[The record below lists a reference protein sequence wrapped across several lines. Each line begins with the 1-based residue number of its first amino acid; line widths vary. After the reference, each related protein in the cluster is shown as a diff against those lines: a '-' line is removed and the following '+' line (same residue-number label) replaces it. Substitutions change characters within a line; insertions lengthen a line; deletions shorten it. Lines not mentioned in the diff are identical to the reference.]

1 MSVIRQ
7 TNKWVSV
14 IDCYWVEF
22 ERFAPFSVSKSIS
35 SPFSRVPGN
44 LKYFDLH
51 SFADGSN
58 YFSVVFAVFCSCY
71 ILHEVHFCCVSEG
84 HVNQGSVTILR
95 RTIERDTKARLIFSG
110 HVAGWKRN
118 AGSGILDRKGL
129 LRCRLFQQ
137 TRDGCS
143 KFPQNSHYIAILS
156 LGRLWVIR
164 YFAKPELAYGLA
176 KGGQMDSEID
186 SQVQKVVNFMH
197 TIG

>member
-1 MSVIRQ
+1 MVRTIFRLSLQ
-7 TNKWVSV
+7 S
-14 IDCYWVEF
+14 
-22 ERFAPFSVSKSIS
+22 
-35 SPFSRVPGN
+35 
-44 LKYFDLH
+44 
-51 SFADGSN
+51 
-58 YFSVVFAVFCSCY
+58 CSCY